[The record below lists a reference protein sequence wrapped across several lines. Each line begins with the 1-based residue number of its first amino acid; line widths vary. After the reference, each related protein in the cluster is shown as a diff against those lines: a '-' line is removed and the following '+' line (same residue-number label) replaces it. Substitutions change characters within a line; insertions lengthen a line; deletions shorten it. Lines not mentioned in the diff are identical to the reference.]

1 MTMAIQFLKK
11 VARDILLK
19 ALQKLGNDD
28 ETAPVTRGG
37 GGAFLHKEIRL
48 PGSVVAGVGILTFFI
63 VLLFEIGFSWL
74 KVIGLGM
81 FLAMMFV
88 FFVGYLRRFHREIL
102 ADDEAIMLLGLVFV
116 SAVLV
121 MQLAKVWVSPLATP
135 LAAFSIL
142 IGLLLSRNLAFITA
156 ILFSLI
162 IGVLNDFSLEYF
174 FVHLAGTIAA
184 IASLDGVRK
193 RSDITRL
200 GVKVAVINALA
211 VLIIHFFRLWP
222 VKTLGMNL
230 MWAAVSGMASA
241 LLVLGILPFLE
252 SFFSKTTN
260 IKLLE
265 LADFNQPLLKKLML
279 ESPGTYHHSL
289 IMASL
294 AEQAAEAIGA
304 NSLLARVGAY
314 YHDVGKLSNPEYF
327 IENQQP
333 NDNPHDPLKP
343 AMSSLVV
350 ISHVKEG
357 MALARQ
363 YGIDKLIVD
372 CIEQHH
378 GTSLIHYFY
387 HRALEQ
393 DKEITSENFRYPGP
407 KPQSKETAILMIA
420 DAVEAASRSV
430 EEHTPGRLKDT
441 VEKVINNKFTDGQ
454 FSECPITLHD
464 LGGIAESMAATLG
477 GIYHA
482 RIEYQETEGEK
493 VEKNKD

>member
-1 MTMAIQFLKK
+1 MPVNDIRK
-11 VARDILLK
+11 VIRKLLLILLK
-19 ALQKLGNDD
+19 RVDD
-28 ETAPVTRGG
+28 GSETAAVTRGG
-37 GGAFLHKEIRL
+37 EGNLLNKEIRL
-48 PGSVVAGVGILTFFI
+48 PGFVVAGVGILVFFV

-74 KVIGLGM
+74 KLLGLAM
-81 FLAMMFV
+81 FLTMMFV
-88 FFVGYLRRFHREIL
+88 FFFGYLRRFHKGMLE
-102 ADDEAIMLLGLVFV
+102 DDEAITLLGLLFV
-116 SAVLV
+116 SAVLF

-135 LAAFSIL
+135 LAAVSIL
-142 IGLLLSRNLAFITA
+142 VGLLLSRNLAFITS
-156 ILFSLI
+156 IMLSLI
-162 IGVLNDFSLEYF
+162 IGVLNDFSLEIF
-174 FVHLAGTIAA
+174 FVHLTGCVMAVAA
-184 IASLDGVRK
+184 LYTVRN

-200 GVKVAVINALA
+200 GLKIAGVNAFA
-211 VLIIHFFRLWP
+211 ILIIHLFRLWP
-222 VKTLGMNL
+222 LHTLWLNL
-230 MWAAVSGMASA
+230 IWGGVSGVASA
-241 LLVLGILPFLE
+241 LIVLGVLPFLE

-265 LADFNQPLLKKLML
+265 LADFNQPLLKRLML

-314 YHDVGKLSNPEYF
+314 YHDVGKLSNPGYF

-333 NDNPHDPLKP
+333 DANPHDPLTP
-343 AMSSLVV
+343 TMSSLVV

-357 MALARQ
+357 VALARQ
-363 YGIDKLIVD
+363 NGIDKVIVD

-393 DKEITSENFRYPGP
+393 NKDISPDDFRYPGP
-407 KPQSKETAILMIA
+407 KPQSKESAILMLA

-430 EEHTPGRLKDT
+430 EEPTPGRLKDT

-464 LGGIAESMAATLG
+464 LGSIAESMAATLG

-482 RIEYQETEGEK
+482 RIEYQEPAGEK
-493 VEKNKD
+493 IEK

>member
-1 MTMAIQFLKK
+1 MPSPLIKTTLRKA
-11 VARDILLK
+11 LLK
-19 ALQKLGNDD
+19 LVQRLD
-28 ETAPVTRGG
+28 EGQVTAVTRGG
-37 GGAFLHKEIRL
+37 GQDLLKKEIHL
-48 PGSVVAGVGILTFFI
+48 PGYIVAGAGILVFFV

-74 KVIGLGM
+74 KVLGLAM

-88 FFVGYLRRFHREIL
+88 FLIDYLRRFQADL
-102 ADDEAIMLLGLVFV
+102 VADDEAIMLLGLIFV
-116 SAVLV
+116 SAVLF
-121 MQLAKVWVSPLATP
+121 MQLAKVYVSPLATP
-135 LAAFSIL
+135 LAAFAML
-142 IGLLLSRNLAFITA
+142 VGLLLSRNLAFITA
-156 ILFSLI
+156 ILLSLI

-174 FVHLAGTIAA
+174 FVSFAGSVAA
-184 IASLDGVRK
+184 VVGLDRIRN

-200 GVKVAVINALA
+200 GLKIAAVNAVA
-211 VLIIHFFRLWP
+211 VLILHIFRLWP
-222 VKTLGMNL
+222 LSALGMNL
-230 MWAAVSGMASA
+230 LWAAVSGVASA
-241 LLVLGILPFLE
+241 LIVLGTLPFLE

-265 LADFNQPLLKKLML
+265 LADFNQVLLKRLML

-314 YHDVGKLSNPEYF
+314 YHDIGKLSNPEYF

-333 NDNPHDPLKP
+333 GGNPHDPLTP

-357 MALARQ
+357 VAFARKH
-363 YGIDKLIVD
+363 GIDKVIID

-393 DKEITSENFRYPGP
+393 NKEITTENFRYPGP
-407 KPQSKETAILMIA
+407 KPQSKETAILMLS

-430 EEHTPGRLKDT
+430 EDPTPGRLKDT
-441 VEKVINNKFTDGQ
+441 VEKVLNNKFIDGQ

-464 LGGIAESMAATLG
+464 LGRIAESMAATLG

-482 RIEYQETEGEK
+482 RIEYQEPEGKKTEK
-493 VEKNKD
+493 S

>member
-1 MTMAIQFLKK
+1 MHREIH
-11 VARDILLK
+11 
-19 ALQKLGNDD
+19 
-28 ETAPVTRGG
+28 
-37 GGAFLHKEIRL
+37 LHS
-48 PGSVVAGVGILTFFI
+48 SVVAGVGILAFFVI
-63 VLLFEIGFSWL
+63 MLFEVGFSWL
-74 KVIGLGM
+74 KILGLAM
-81 FLAMMFV
+81 FLAMMFY
-88 FFVGYLRRFHREIL
+88 FFVRYLRRFHREML
-102 ADDEAIMLLGLVFV
+102 ADNEAIMLLGLIFV
-116 SAVLV
+116 GAVIF

-142 IGLLLSRNLAFITA
+142 VGLLLSRNLAFVTG
-156 ILFSLI
+156 ILLSLI
-162 IGVLNDFSLEYF
+162 IGVLNDFSLEIF
-174 FVHLAGTIAA
+174 FVQLAGIT
-184 IASLDGVRK
+184 ASLAVLDSVRN

-200 GVKVAVINALA
+200 GVNIAAVNALA

-222 VKTLGMNL
+222 LKTLGVNL
-230 MWAAVSGMASA
+230 VWAGVSGIASA
-241 LLVLGILPFLE
+241 LLVLGVLPFLE

-265 LADFNQPLLKKLML
+265 LADFNQPLLKRLML
-279 ESPGTYHHSL
+279 EAPGTYHHSL

-294 AEQAAEAIGA
+294 AEQAAAAIGA

-314 YHDVGKLSNPEYF
+314 YHDIGKLSNPGYF

-333 NDNPHDPLKP
+333 NDNPHDPLTP

-350 ISHVKEG
+350 LSHVKEG
-357 MALARQ
+357 AVLARQ
-363 YGIDKLIVD
+363 YGVDKVIVD

-393 DKEITSENFRYPGP
+393 NKDISPDSFRYPGP

-430 EEHTPGRLKDT
+430 DEPTPGRLKDT

-464 LGGIAESMAATLG
+464 LGSIAESMAATLG

-482 RIEYQETEGEK
+482 RIEYQEPAGEK
-493 VEKNKD
+493 IEG